1 MITGDD
7 LKIMS
12 TDIATEKPEATSS
25 SAAPTEDHATSK
37 TEEGSTEK
45 DIEMGDDER
54 KDLLKACRQ
63 GA

>member
-12 TDIATEKPEATSS
+12 TDISEKPEATSS
-25 SAAPTEDHATSK
+25 SVAPTEDHATSK